1 MKIHGHF
8 ECPVE
13 KIENN
18 NDNLPNWNA
27 DGHVLFLYDKNAILD
42 GDHAYVTQLTRWKGT

>member
-8 ECPVE
+8 EFPVE

-18 NDNLPNWNA
+18 NYNLPNWDA
-27 DGHVLFLYDKNAILD
+27 DVHVLFQYDKNAILD